1 MRQGNDAYA
10 AQQGMKVAM
19 STTTAPRETS
29 RRFLALLA
37 VPSFGL
43 ALAITTVTT
52 YLPVLLSKVSGPTA
66 TGVLIGF
73 EGLLALFVPGLVGGW
88 SDRTRTRFGRRLPF
102 VLVGA
107 PAMAVALLIMPF
119 TLAFIPLALLLFL
132 FYAGY
137 FTFYAPYRAMYPDLV
152 PEPDRPRSQ
161 GSQNVAREAGLGVAL
176 VGGGFLLGVW
186 KGLPF
191 VVSAA
196 VLLAVTGAFA
206 WRVRAHAPECEGDDD
221 DPCYPEGQATTR
233 WRSWALLSEDADIR
247 RLLTANALW
256 ELALGA
262 LKTFVVL
269 FITVG
274 LHRSS
279 ALASAALAIVAVGVV
294 VAALAAGPLAE
305 RYGHGRLL
313 TVSAAIYAAGLAVP
327 IFVHSL
333 LFLVALF
340 PLAFAAGIVMTLPYS
355 LLMNLLPDADHGAGA
370 GAFEASRGLGVV
382 LGPILAGVAVET
394 LKPVFDSTQGY
405 AAMFV
410 VASVAVLI
418 SVPLARRATSRQPAR
433 RRWGAPPSAARCRRP
448 DG

>member
-1 MRQGNDAYA
+1 MATTSA
-10 AQQGMKVAM
+10 ATRTV
-19 STTTAPRETS
+19 S

-43 ALAITTVTT
+43 ALSITMVTT

-73 EGLLALFVPGLVGGW
+73 EGLLALFVPGLVGAW
-88 SDRTRTRFGRRLPF
+88 SDRTKTRLGRRLPY
-102 VLVGA
+102 VLIGA
-107 PAMAVALLIMPF
+107 PAMA
-119 TLAFIPLALLLFL
+119 LALLVMPFFTNFAILAVALFV

-137 FTFYAPYRAMYPDLV
+137 FTYYAPYRAMYPDLV

-161 GSQNVAREAGLGVAL
+161 GVQNVAREIGLGAAL
-176 VGGGFLLGVW
+176 IGGGFLLGLW

-191 VVSAA
+191 AVAA
-196 VLLAVTGAFA
+196 GVLLAVTGAFSY
-206 WRVRAHAPECEGDDD
+206 RVRTHARESEEDAAAP
-221 DPCYPEGQATTR
+221 PPATSP
-233 WRSWALLSEDADIR
+233 WRSWALMREDADIR

-262 LKTFVVL
+262 MKTFVIL

-274 LHRSS
+274 LGRSTS
-279 ALASAALAIVAVGVV
+279 LASAALAIVAVGVI

-305 RYGHGRLL
+305 RFGHGRLL
-313 TVSAAIYAAGLAVP
+313 TVAAIVYAAGLAVP

-333 LFLVALF
+333 YFLIALF
-340 PLAFAAGIVMTLPYS
+340 PLAVAAGIVMTLPYS

-394 LKPVFDSTQGY
+394 MKPIFSSTEGY
-405 AAMFV
+405 AAMFL

-418 SVPLARRATSRQPAR
+418 SVPLARRVA
-433 RRWGAPPSAARCRRP
+433 
-448 DG
+448 

>member
-1 MRQGNDAYA
+1 MT
-10 AQQGMKVAM
+10 VAM
-19 STTTAPRETS
+19 ATTSTSAPPHQVS
-29 RRFLALLA
+29 RRFLALLS

-43 ALAITTVTT
+43 ALSITMVTT
-52 YLPVLLSKVSGPTA
+52 YLPVLLSRVSGPTA

-88 SDRTRTRFGRRLPF
+88 SDRTKTRLGRRLPY

-119 TLAFIPLALLLFL
+119 FTNFVILAIALFI

-137 FTFYAPYRAMYPDLV
+137 FTYYAPYRAMYPDLV
-152 PEPDRPRSQ
+152 PERDRPRSQ
-161 GSQNVAREAGLGVAL
+161 GVQNVAREIGLGVAL
-176 VGGGFLLGVW
+176 VGGGVLLGIW

-191 VVSAA
+191 AVAA
-196 VLLAVTGAFA
+196 GALLVVTGAFA
-206 WRVRAHAPECEGDDD
+206 YRVRDHARDSEQGLDAP
-221 DPCYPEGQATTR
+221 PPATSR
-233 WRSWALLSEDADIR
+233 WRSWGLLRENADIR

-262 LKTFVVL
+262 MKTFVVL

-274 LHRSS
+274 LGRSS
-279 ALASAALAIVAVGVV
+279 SLASAALAIVAVGVI
-294 VAALAAGPLAE
+294 VAALSAGPLAE
-305 RYGHGRLL
+305 RFGHSRLL
-313 TVSAAIYAAGLAVP
+313 TVAAAVYALGLAVP

-333 LFLVALF
+333 LFLIALL

-355 LLMNLLPDADHGAGA
+355 LLMNLLPDTDHGAGA

-394 LKPVFDSTQGY
+394 LRPAFSSTEGY
-405 AAMFV
+405 AAMFL
-410 VASVAVLI
+410 VASVAVVI
-418 SVPLARRATSRQPAR
+418 SVPLARRAT
-433 RRWGAPPSAARCRRP
+433 
-448 DG
+448 

>member
-1 MRQGNDAYA
+1 
-10 AQQGMKVAM
+10 M
-19 STTTAPRETS
+19 STTSAPQHEVT

-73 EGLLALFVPGLVGGW
+73 EGLLALFIPGLVGAW
-88 SDRTRTRFGRRLPF
+88 SDRTETRVGRRLPF
-102 VLVGA
+102 VLAGA
-107 PAMAVALLIMPF
+107 PAMAVALLVMPF
-119 TLAFIPLALLLFL
+119 TTAIVPLAIALFV

-137 FTFYAPYRAMYPDLV
+137 FTYYAPYRAMYPDLV
-152 PEPDRPRSQ
+152 PEGDRPRSQ
-161 GSQNVAREAGLGVAL
+161 GVQNTAREIGLGVAL
-176 VGGGFLLGVW
+176 VGGGFLLTLW

-191 VVSAA
+191 TIAA
-196 VLLAVTGAFA
+196 GVLLAVTGAFA
-206 WRVRAHAPECEGDDD
+206 WRVRFHAPDCEDDVRTGR
-221 DPCYPEGQATTR
+221 PGHSSP
-233 WRSWALLSEDADIR
+233 WRSWGLLREDADIR

-274 LHRSS
+274 LGRSS
-279 ALASAALAIVAVGVV
+279 SVASAALAIVAVGVII
-294 VAALAAGPLAE
+294 AALSAGPLAE
-305 RYGHGRLL
+305 RFGHGRLL
-313 TVSAAIYAAGLAVP
+313 TWAAAVYAAGLAVP

-333 LFLVALF
+333 LFLIALL

-355 LLMNLLPDADHGAGA
+355 LLMGLLPDDDHGAGA

-394 LKPVFDSTQGY
+394 LKPLFESTDGY
-405 AAMFV
+405 AAMFL
-410 VASVAVLI
+410 VASVAVAV
-418 SVPLARRATSRQPAR
+418 SVPLARRAA
-433 RRWGAPPSAARCRRP
+433 
-448 DG
+448 